1 LKFYSSI
8 RLDIRR
14 ISALKEGE
22 EVVGSRIR
30 VKVVKNKLAAPF
42 KQAEFDVMH
51 GEGVNRWGELVDL
64 GSAKN
69 VVDKSGA
76 WYSYKGERIGQGR
89 DSAIQFL
96 KDNPAL
102 AEDIRKEV
110 FVAYGMRVP
119 GGSLKAPQ
127 AEASAAPVKSD
138 SKADGKTEAK
148 AATAPIANKGKA
160 GHA

>member
-1 LKFYSSI
+1 
-8 RLDIRR
+8 
-14 ISALKEGE
+14 
-22 EVVGSRIR
+22 

-127 AEASAAPVKSD
+127 AEAFGASAKTD

-148 AATAPIANKGKA
+148 AASAPIANKGKA